1 MRLTES
7 LRNTH
12 SPSIITEV
20 HDYANFLLKELAQ
33 QRNLPKSKHK
43 LAVERYNAVAEWI
56 NSAPEGSTLS
66 DVPINFYPIGS
77 FATGTTV
84 RPRGK
89 DEYDL
94 DMAGELQFP
103 HNQVQDP
110 RTIVDV
116 FEERIRAN
124 ATYDRIAERKTRV
137 IRLHYAGDFYLDF
150 MPCLPDELQNLKDTS
165 IKVPHK
171 ETESLYLLMDSNP
184 IGLSLWFKEQSK
196 IVKYIKMALNER
208 KDSIVAPIPRHT
220 YDKKPLLQLLQL
232 LKSAR
237 DFYFIN
243 DEEGKKQVSSVI
255 LQVLLGKCYDG
266 EQNLFISLKDM
277 INRIFNQYYSETNPT
292 ILNPINSNE
301 DFAKKWREEPE
312 KLGFKKFKGFIY
324 HVREKLL
331 EIENTNGGYSEMA
344 KPFRELFGENSTKK
358 TFSTLGDAIQ
368 KNTETKGS
376 FITGA
381 GTLTA
386 SSASN
391 TKVKGHEFYG
401 TK

>member
-1 MRLTES
+1 
-7 LRNTH
+7 
-12 SPSIITEV
+12 
-20 HDYANFLLKELAQ
+20 
-33 QRNLPKSKHK
+33 
-43 LAVERYNAVAEWI
+43 
-56 NSAPEGSTLS
+56 
-66 DVPINFYPIGS
+66 
-77 FATGTTV
+77 
-84 RPRGK
+84 
-89 DEYDL
+89 
-94 DMAGELQFP
+94 
-103 HNQVQDP
+103 
-110 RTIVDV
+110 
-116 FEERIRAN
+116 
-124 ATYDRIAERKTRV
+124 
-137 IRLHYAGDFYLDF
+137 
-150 MPCLPDELQNLKDTS
+150 
-165 IKVPHK
+165 
-171 ETESLYLLMDSNP
+171 
-184 IGLSLWFKEQSK
+184 
-196 IVKYIKMALNER
+196 
-208 KDSIVAPIPRHT
+208 
-220 YDKKPLLQLLQL
+220 
-232 LKSAR
+232 
-237 DFYFIN
+237 IN

-277 INRIFNQYYSETNPT
+277 INRIFHQYYSETNPT

-331 EIENTNGGYSEMA
+331 EIENTNGGYSAMS
-344 KPFRELFGENSTKK
+344 KPFKELFGENSTKK

-391 TKVKGHEFYG
+391 TKIKGHEFYG